1 MLKFLG
7 FSNGLPKAI
16 SRSRSASS
24 AAAFSR
30 SSFSR
35 FSARS
40 RLIFSSSRCSSASSS
55 SSSSLSSS
63 LSSSSCS
70 ESESASI
77 SRDSSN
83 MRRRFASG
91 SSSPSPSPFG
101 PEFNANGRF
110 ETLLVAGA
118 VSLVSPVASGS
129 APPFCFAKWA
139 ASAARSWAR
148 RSWDSS
154 ASPPC
159 PGCLNL
165 SWV

>member
-1 MLKFLG
+1 MLKFFG
-7 FSNGLPKAI
+7 FSNGLPNAM

-63 LSSSSCS
+63 LSSSSS
-70 ESESASI
+70 SSTESASI

-91 SSSPSPSPFG
+91 SSSSPPPPLSDCDV
-101 PEFNANGRF
+101 NSRGRF
-110 ETLLVAGA
+110 AALLVIEV
-118 VSLVSPVASGS
+118 VSVASPVAAGS

-139 ASAARSWAR
+139 ASAARSSAR
-148 RSWDSS
+148 RSRASS
-154 ASPPC
+154 ASPPW
-159 PGCLNL
+159 PGFRNL
-165 SWV
+165 S